1 MASGVMVIG
10 VGNASRGDD
19 GIGPAVAVAVARR
32 ANPTVDVRV
41 STSDPSRLIER
52 WGSAETVIIVDA
64 MVGDSEP
71 GSVAV
76 FDASLDPLPA
86 ELDALSSHG
95 MGVSATVELAR
106 AMGRLPRRL
115 LVVAVSGESFEG
127 TGMTPPVEHAVDEA
141 LRRVMEAIED
151 A

>member
-1 MASGVMVIG
+1 VASDVTVIG
-10 VGNASRGDD
+10 VGNTSRGDD
-19 GIGPAVAVAVARR
+19 GIGPAVAAAVARR
-32 ANPTVDVRV
+32 ANPTVDVRI

-64 MVGDSEP
+64 MLDDSEP
-71 GSVAV
+71 GTVAV
-76 FDASLDPLPA
+76 FDATRDPLPA

-106 AMGRLPRRL
+106 AMGRLPHRL
-115 LVVAVSGESFEG
+115 IVVGVSGDSFEG
-127 TGMTPPVEHAVDEA
+127 TGLTRSVEHAVEDA
-141 LRRVMEAIED
+141 VQRVMEAIED